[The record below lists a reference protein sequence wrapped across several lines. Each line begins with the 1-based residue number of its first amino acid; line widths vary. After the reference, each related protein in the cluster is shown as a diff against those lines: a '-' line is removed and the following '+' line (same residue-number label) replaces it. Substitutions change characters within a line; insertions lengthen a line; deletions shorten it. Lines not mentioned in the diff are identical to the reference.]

1 MTMNNQ
7 SRIFDFLYYQQ
18 EKFPQPDML
27 AGKVNGS
34 YEPISTEQVVQR
46 VNKLSAALLK
56 TGLSGNDMTVEN
68 QDKIAIISKNR
79 PEWLILDLACQQA
92 GIILCPIYPTTN
104 INELEYIFND
114 AAIKYVFI
122 TGDDIL
128 EKVILIFFIFKGPE
142 SLTFFLS

>member
-1 MTMNNQ
+1 MNDQ

-18 EKFPQPDML
+18 GKFPKDDML

-34 YEPISTEQVVQR
+34 YQPISTAEVEQR
-46 VNKLSAALLK
+46 AKKLGA
-56 TGLSGNDMTVEN
+56 GLMKMGLHGHDMSVER

-79 PEWLILDLACQQA
+79 PEWLILDLAVQQTGA
-92 GIILCPIYPTTN
+92 LLCPIYPTTN
-104 INELEYIFND
+104 VSEMEYIFND

-128 EKVILIFFIFKGPE
+128 EKVNI
-142 SLTFFLS
+142 